1 MRGNKYLLELLG
13 QQRGHLKAKREGDEI
28 VIRYVNGEEKLRIPI
43 KRNAGKTTV
52 TVTETTQI
60 VIEEEKPQS
69 NWAVAMTVEEA
80 WRQAKEKN
88 REYND
93 IYRIRKNMQEKRKSS
108 LFTFIKNLFKEE
120 K

>member
-1 MRGNKYLLELLG
+1 MRDNKLLLEVLG
-13 QQRGHLKAKREGDEI
+13 ENRGHLKAKREGDEI
-28 VIRYVNGEEKLRIPI
+28 VIRYPNGEEKLRIPI
-43 KRNAGKTTV
+43 KRNTGKTTV
-52 TVTETTQI
+52 TATETTQI

-80 WRQAKEKN
+80 WKQSREKN

-93 IYRIRKNMQEKRKSS
+93 IYRMRKNKKKEHQ
-108 LFTFIKNLFKEE
+108 LITFIKHLFKEE